1 MVTPST
7 METAL
12 HIMLNVLYFLEIF
25 IFIFICNKRFIYLSN
40 VLSQFD
46 GVFPAAAAAAEF
58 LTRP

>member
-1 MVTPST
+1 

-12 HIMLNVLYFLEIF
+12 HIMLNVLYFLE

-46 GVFPAAAAAAEF
+46 GVFPAAASAAEF